1 MQNVE
6 VIHKENKYIRRE
18 VDLLKAIAIKLDRKV
33 GEQDRE
39 IIDLKSRSM
48 QDNLVIRRFKESTNE
63 DPMLDAPSAIKIVY
77 GVDLKRVRIHRI
89 EQPRRGPVPRTLV
102 GKLEHY
108 EKKEEI
114 LQIQKGI

>member
-6 VIHKENKYIRRE
+6 VIHKENKYLRRE

-48 QDNLVIRRFKESTNE
+48 QDNLVIRK
-63 DPMLDAPSAIKIVY
+63 Y
-77 GVDLKRVRIHRI
+77 
-89 EQPRRGPVPRTLV
+89 Q
-102 GKLEHY
+102 
-108 EKKEEI
+108 
-114 LQIQKGI
+114 

>member
-1 MQNVE
+1 
-6 VIHKENKYIRRE
+6 
-18 VDLLKAIAIKLDRKV
+18 
-33 GEQDRE
+33 
-39 IIDLKSRSM
+39 
-48 QDNLVIRRFKESTNE
+48 
-63 DPMLDAPSAIKIVY
+63 MLDAPSAIKIVY

>member
-6 VIHKENKYIRRE
+6 VIHKENKYLRRE

-48 QDNLVIRRFKESTNE
+48 QDNLVIRQ
-63 DPMLDAPSAIKIVY
+63 Y
-77 GVDLKRVRIHRI
+77 
-89 EQPRRGPVPRTLV
+89 Q
-102 GKLEHY
+102 
-108 EKKEEI
+108 
-114 LQIQKGI
+114 